1 MTAFRSLKAHLR
13 RRLLIS
19 YAIDATAAARLLPQ
33 PFRPQLLNGRAVGGF
48 CVIGLQSV
56 RPGWVAPNIGAR
68 TENAAHRI
76 AVEWD
81 EGGRTRTGVYIF
93 ERHSSSLL
101 PVIAGGRLFPG
112 MQKHA
117 HFQLHE
123 DATRFRVEMVADDTY
138 ALADVELSADW
149 SSSLFP
155 TIQAASD
162 FHRDGAIGWSPR
174 RDGLGAEP
182 VELTSDA
189 WAVEPGRIN
198 EIHSSFFDALPS
210 GAAKLDSVV
219 IMRNLPLR
227 WSVPRGTGLKTDE
240 GRFPAG
246 EARTTISR
254 MHARTAAGTAPF
266 G

>member
-1 MTAFRSLKAHLR
+1 MSVCGSLKAQLR

-19 YAIDATAAARLLPQ
+19 YAIDPAVAERLLPHQ
-33 PFRPQLLNGRAVGGF
+33 FRPQLVQGRAVGGF

-56 RPGWVAPNIGAR
+56 RPGWVAPTIGAR

-81 EGGRTRTGVYIF
+81 EGGRTRSGVYIF

-112 MQKHA
+112 VQKHA
-117 HFQLHE
+117 RFALQ
-123 DATRFRVEMVADDTY
+123 DTATRFRVEMDADDTY
-138 ALADVELSADW
+138 ALADVELSPDW

-155 TIQAASD
+155 TVQAASD

-174 RDGLGAEP
+174 RDGRGVEP
-182 VELTSDA
+182 IELTSDA

-198 EIHSSFFDALPS
+198 EIRSSSFDALPS
-210 GAAKLDSVV
+210 GAAELDSVV
-219 IMRNLPLR
+219 IMRNLPLV
-227 WSVPRGTGLKTDE
+227 WNIP
-240 GRFPAG
+240 
-246 EARTTISR
+246 
-254 MHARTAAGTAPF
+254 RTASVDRGLARAVNA
-266 G
+266 